1 MNSQISQ
8 ISEIIEDIKEKISDN
23 EYKII
28 MDNLMKVHNNN
39 ELKEDDY
46 QQYEEELTED
56 QMEILKLA
64 RLGAAEIKRQQREE
78 QIIRKI
84 MHMAEEQTNHLKNV
98 RLRIEELNQQT
109 HRIINQ

>member
-1 MNSQISQ
+1 
-8 ISEIIEDIKEKISDN
+8 
-23 EYKII
+23 
-28 MDNLMKVHNNN
+28 MDNLMKIHNNN

-56 QMEILKLA
+56 QMEFLKLV
-64 RLGAAEIKRQQREE
+64 RLGAVEIKRQQRVE
-78 QIIRKI
+78 QIIRMI

-109 HRIINQ
+109 NRIINQ